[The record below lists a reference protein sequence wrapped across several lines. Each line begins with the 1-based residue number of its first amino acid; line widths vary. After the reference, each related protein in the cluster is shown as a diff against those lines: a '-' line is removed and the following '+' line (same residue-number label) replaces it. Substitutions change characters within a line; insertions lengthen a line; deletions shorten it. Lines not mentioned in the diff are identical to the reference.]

1 MENFIKNFDLQIEI
15 FVPQQQTNNFLNLM
29 QNIDKIL
36 PVYKV
41 TIEEDLL
48 QTIRLK
54 G

>member
-15 FVPQQQTNNFLNLM
+15 FVPQQTNNFLNLM
-29 QNIDKIL
+29 QNFDKIL
-36 PVYKV
+36 PIYKV
-41 TIEEDLL
+41 TFGEDLL

>member
-1 MENFIKNFDLQIEI
+1 MENFTKNFDLQIEI
-15 FVPQQQTNNFLNLM
+15 FVPQQINNFLNLM
-29 QNIDKIL
+29 QNFDKIL

-41 TIEEDLL
+41 TIEEDPL